1 MADEGDLPLADRF
14 LDAAHKVADGSIERI
29 DQEVD
34 ADEVVRYAL
43 TSEGE
48 HALVEAFER
57 ASNRPAVQHL
67 IRDFFRRRVR
77 NLKTESGD
85 REDDIAMVKW
95 LGGGG
100 SLALFGAGV
109 STWVGAS
116 TAAAAASGGAALLGG
131 VVIVG
136 VAAWGWRTLRRRKRR
151 RDPDIERLERVANSF
166 EMR

>member
-1 MADEGDLPLADRF
+1 MADEDDLPLADRF

-48 HALVEAFER
+48 LALATAFER
-57 ASNRPAVQHL
+57 AGNRPEVQHA
-67 IRDFFRRRVR
+67 IRDFFRKRVDS
-77 NLKTESGD
+77 LKTESGD
-85 REDDIAMVKW
+85 REDKIAMVKW
-95 LGGGG
+95 LGGGAG
-100 SLALFGAGV
+100 VTLFGAGV
-109 STWVGAS
+109 SKWMGAS
-116 TAAAAASGGAALLGG
+116 AAAAAASGGAAMLGG

-136 VAAWGWRTLRRRKRR
+136 VAAWGWMTLRSRKRR
-151 RDPDIERLERVANSF
+151 RDPDIQRLERVADSF